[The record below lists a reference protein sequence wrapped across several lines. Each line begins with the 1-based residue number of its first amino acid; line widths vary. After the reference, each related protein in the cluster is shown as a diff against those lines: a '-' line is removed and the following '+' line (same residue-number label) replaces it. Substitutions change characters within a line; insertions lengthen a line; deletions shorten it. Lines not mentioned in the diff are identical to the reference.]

1 MDNSDLVLKRL
12 RDFGQSAYDF
22 IHEADGHPAV
32 LLYADVEAHIK
43 EMWRLWNLLTG
54 TWNEFRR
61 YSREY
66 MNELC
71 SGMRNKP
78 IRTKG
83 KIHPLKSI
91 WQIANQ
97 ENRMM
102 YGLHPGTPRYEKL
115 QSIFRRYY
123 QNIQNT
129 EEYKEAF
136 QLAYDF
142 AFNDITRTHIAEDI
156 RDAEAKTS
164 GYGRADRIKF
174 PREVYA
180 V

>member
-78 IRTKG
+78 LRTKG

-91 WQIANQ
+91 WLIADQ
-97 ENRMM
+97 ENR
-102 YGLHPGTPRYEKL
+102 LLNNVRRGTPRYEKIRQIL
-115 QSIFRRYY
+115 DRYY
-123 QNIQNT
+123 HNIEST
-129 EEYKEAF
+129 EEYKSAF
-136 QLAYDF
+136 KEAYDF
-142 AFNDITRTHIAEDI
+142 CYCDITKTHIREEI
-156 RDAEAKTS
+156 RHAEATTA

-174 PREVYA
+174 SREVYA
-180 V
+180 A